1 MKYIKMA
8 VISFVVFFSMFTL
21 IGLLFPSSIKSANA
35 VVINKKK
42 RIVLKELQITSAW
55 INWYPFFQTNV
66 GAYIDNAGKDTT
78 IFFNYKKEI
87 LVYNKKADSD
97 TVSFFTEYEN
107 GRIIEHTI
115 VLLYISGDSNQV
127 QLMWNE
133 TEKLKWYPW
142 ERFRGLVLE
151 KAKTEYIDIVLS
163 RFKQYID
170 TVSTN

>member
-1 MKYIKMA
+1 MA

-21 IGLLFPSSIKSANA
+21 IGLLFPSNIKSVNA

-66 GAYIDNAGKDTT
+66 GAHIDNAGKDTT
-78 IFFNYKKEI
+78 IFFNDKKEI
-87 LVYNKKADSD
+87 LVYNKNADSNS
-97 TVSFFTEYEN
+97 VSFFTKYTN
-107 GRIIEHTI
+107 GRVVEYRI
-115 VLLYISGDSNQV
+115 LALDISGDSNQV
-127 QLMWNE
+127 QLVWNE

-142 ERFRGLVLE
+142 DRFKGLVLE
-151 KAKTEYIDIVLS
+151 KAKTEYLDSVLS

>member
-1 MKYIKMA
+1 MA
-8 VISFVVFFSMFTL
+8 VISFVVFFSMFTI

-42 RIVLKELQITSAW
+42 QIVLKELQITPAW

-66 GAYIDNAGKDTT
+66 GAYIDNADKDTT
-78 IFFNYKKEI
+78 IFFNDKKEV
-87 LVYNKKADSD
+87 LVYNKKLDSNA
-97 TVSFFTEYEN
+97 VSFFAEYEN
-107 GRIIEHTI
+107 GRVVEHTI
-115 VLLYISGDSNQV
+115 VALDISGDSNQV

-142 ERFRGLVLE
+142 DRFRGLVLE
-151 KAKTEYIDIVLS
+151 KAKTEYLDSVLS

-170 TVSTN
+170 TVSDN